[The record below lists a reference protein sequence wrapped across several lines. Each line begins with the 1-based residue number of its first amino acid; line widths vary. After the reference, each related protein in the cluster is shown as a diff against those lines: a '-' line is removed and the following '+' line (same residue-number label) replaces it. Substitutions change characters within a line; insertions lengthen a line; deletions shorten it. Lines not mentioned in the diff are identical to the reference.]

1 MDSIVLDNRDVQAA
15 HEVLK
20 YLKERSSGGIA
31 HYSVVDVDYKVVKLD
46 NTACVAQLLHY
57 SLNGR
62 RGTPRLCVYYLPTKR
77 DDWADLD
84 PNRVKFLDYLVNRS
98 FAKDCY
104 VMNHYFNPTKNQCL
118 VTRCDVPNNLFGFAN
133 NILRIGIE
141 NNTMLE
147 SWVRLVDGGVNE
159 DLAFLMCQYTESTVN
174 NGVVEFLGQTSWY
187 HSVMSNNSRTTFA
200 GILKGNKAIIKTF
213 GKETYQD
220 NPTYEVRD
228 ILSGGKNFL
237 SVLTE
242 EVYST
247 KTTTEPVL
255 DLMGSVV
262 ERGRESQEFLLNDLN
277 TYWES
282 YDED

>member
-15 HEVLK
+15 QEVLK
-20 YLKERSSGGIA
+20 YLKGRNMGGIA
-31 HYSVVDVDYKVVKLD
+31 HYSVVDTDYNVVKLD

-57 SLNGR
+57 GLDGR
-62 RGTPRLCVYYLPTKR
+62 RSTPRLCVYYLPTKR
-77 DDWADLD
+77 NDWADLD

-98 FAKDCY
+98 FAKGCY

-174 NGVVEFLGQTSWY
+174 NGVVEFLGHSNWY
-187 HSVMSNNSRTTFA
+187 HSVMSDNSRTKFA
-200 GILKGNKAIIKTF
+200 SILKGNKAIIKTF
-213 GKETYQD
+213 GNDTYQEH
-220 NPTYEVRD
+220 PTYEVRD

-237 SVLTE
+237 RVLTK

-255 DLMGSVV
+255 DLMGGVV
-262 ERGRESQEFLLNDLN
+262 ERGRKSQEFLLNDLN

-282 YDED
+282 YDGD